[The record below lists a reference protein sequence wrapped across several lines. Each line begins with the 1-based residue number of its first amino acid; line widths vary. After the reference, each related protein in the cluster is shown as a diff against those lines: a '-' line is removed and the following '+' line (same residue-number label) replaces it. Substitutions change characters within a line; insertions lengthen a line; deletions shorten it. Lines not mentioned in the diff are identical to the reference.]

1 MKLYLLISTLL
12 LASCASVEMG
22 KDFEEAD
29 FSWIVEG
36 QTTMKEVVDR
46 MGKPWIVTKTMSG
59 GRQLQ
64 YQHITSSSSA
74 LNASVLNPFSTR
86 VDTET
91 DTETCTV
98 LVDSEGLVISWEYV
112 GPDVE

>member
-1 MKLYLLISTLL
+1 MKHLL
-12 LASCASVEMG
+12 LFAALLLSSCASFEMG
-22 KDFEEAD
+22 ADFDEAD
-29 FSWIVEG
+29 FSWIVVGE
-36 QTTMKEVVDR
+36 TTMKDVVGK
-46 MGKPWIVTKTMSG
+46 MGKPWMVTKTMSG

-74 LNASVLNPFSTR
+74 LNASVLNPFSTK

-98 LVDSEGLVISWEYV
+98 LVDSEGLVVSWEYI